1 MSPATT
7 GRRRMAQ
14 RKPSSSICLSVV
26 LVLACLAVVG
36 LAGCRP
42 KPPEITSFAVSP
54 SLGDTGGFTIL
65 GDAAV
70 FSVTAKNTV
79 KVEFY
84 LAATGTG
91 QEGQLMHTDATGQ
104 DGFLW
109 TWVVPEFT
117 MGHVWAKA
125 YNGPGES
132 VQSELIGVYR
142 EGGSGG

>member
-1 MSPATT
+1 
-7 GRRRMAQ
+7 
-14 RKPSSSICLSVV
+14 
-26 LVLACLAVVG
+26 
-36 LAGCRP
+36 
-42 KPPEITSFAVSP
+42 
-54 SLGDTGGFTIL
+54 LGDS
-65 GDAAV
+65 AV
-70 FSVTAKNTV
+70 FNVTAKNTV

-91 QEGQLMHTDATGQ
+91 QEGQLMHTDSTGQ

-125 YNGPGES
+125 YNSQGET